1 MKQSGKNNGEKDALA
16 QKEGDKAFM
25 CGEVKECLS
34 WSRGKKVCALVFV

>member
-25 CGEVKECLS
+25 CSEVKECLS
-34 WSRGKKVCALVFV
+34 WSGGKKVCVLVFV